1 MIMDFKAGDKVKF
14 LNEKGGGVVTRIIDP
29 RMVSV
34 AIEDGFEMPVL
45 VSELILIDPQDAGG
59 RFFSGSNNNRGEAP
73 YRGEASPRPD
83 MSLRPDVQLRPDA
96 ESSLSTDAVRGR
108 KSEEIHL
115 AFVPHDQKLLLAGL
129 IDIFLVNNT
138 SYDIL
143 YNIFHRTGSGHFEG
157 IDYGS
162 VFAETTLLIETIN
175 RENIP
180 LWSDGYLQFLFHR
193 EQNLQVLPPFNSE
206 FKIDG
211 KKFYKEGNYRTSP
224 LIQGK
229 GIVMKVLSLT
239 EYFRAFD
246 EPADQ
251 KESLP
256 AQAPADQPIIFKY
269 QTDQREAE
277 IDLHAHEL
285 IEDPSYLE
293 KSEILEYQKKYF
305 IRCLESAIANNFLKV
320 TFIHGV
326 GNGVLR
332 TVLLEQLKNYPS
344 IEVFD
349 APMAKYGVGAFEIRI
364 PHNMS

>member
-1 MIMDFKAGDKVKF
+1 MNMDFKAGDKVKF

-59 RFFSGSNNNRGEAP
+59 RFFAGGNQRKVEAAPLAADLTGEAL
-73 YRGEASPRPD
+73 PRPD
-83 MSLRPDVQLRPDA
+83 G
-96 ESSLSTDAVRGR
+96 ESSLSPETIRTR

-115 AFVPHDQKLLLAGL
+115 AFVPHDQKLLMAGL

-143 YNIFHRTGSGHFEG
+143 YNIFHKTATGHYEG
-157 IDYGS
+157 VDYGS
-162 VFAETTLLIETIN
+162 VFADTTQLIETIN

-193 EQNLQVLPPFNSE
+193 EHNLHVLPPFNSE

-211 KKFYKEGNYRTSP
+211 KKFYKEGNYRPSP

-239 EYFRAFD
+239 EYFRGFD
-246 EPADQ
+246 QPGVPEEN
-251 KESLP
+251 KP
-256 AQAPADQPIIFKY
+256 AQAPADPPLIFKY

-277 IDLHAHEL
+277 VDLHAHEL

-293 KSEILEYQKKYF
+293 KSEILEYQKKFF

-332 TVLLEQLKNYPS
+332 TVLLEQMKSYPS